1 MYQRINCEFGVVDMQ
16 DKRLIELLN
25 KHLPESEHK
34 NLAILREQLNRQDMK
49 VNVVVYGSYNVG
61 KSSLLNSLTEQLEN
75 EFFLTNDVPE
85 TRTNKVYEKDSVR
98 FIDTP
103 GLDVND
109 EDTEQAESGAFQGD
123 IIIFVHKLTAGSIQQ
138 QDLDAM
144 QKIYYEHGDPNSV
157 LFVVTS
163 SELMK
168 PHDTIVRELTQQ
180 VGEFLSPNVDI
191 SFVSNKFYK
200 RGVVED
206 KAKFVEISNINQL
219 QQTLE
224 AKVALVS
231 DLLEDKRVKKING
244 QLGKYLELI
253 EVKRKQLEIQ
263 RQQCLEK
270 EMSFVSAVQ
279 KLKLGI
285 SRQLKQIQAL

>member
-1 MYQRINCEFGVVDMQ
+1 
-16 DKRLIELLN
+16 
-25 KHLPESEHK
+25 
-34 NLAILREQLNRQDMK
+34 EQLNRQDMK

>member
-1 MYQRINCEFGVVDMQ
+1 MQ

>member
-1 MYQRINCEFGVVDMQ
+1 MQ

-34 NLAILREQLNRQDMK
+34 SLAIIREQLNNQDMK

-61 KSSLLNSLTEQLEN
+61 KSSLLNSITDHLET
-75 EFFLTNDVPE
+75 EFFPTNDVPE
-85 TRTNKVYEKDSVR
+85 TRTNKVYEKNCVR

-109 EDTEQAESGAFQGD
+109 DDTEQAESGAFQGD

-138 QDLDAM
+138 QDLNAM

-168 PHDTIVRELTQQ
+168 PDDTIVSELIHQ

-200 RGVVED
+200 RGVVEE
-206 KAKFVEISNINQL
+206 KSKFVEISNIKQF

-224 AKVALVS
+224 AKVALVA
-231 DLLEDKRVKKING
+231 DLLEDKRVQKING
-244 QLGKYLELI
+244 QLEKYLEVI
-253 EVKRKQLEIQ
+253 KVKRMQLEIQ
-263 RQQCLEK
+263 KQQCLEK
-270 EMSFVSAVQ
+270 EKSFVSAVQ
-279 KLKLGI
+279 KLKQEI